1 MNTFFDQNGLLN
13 IDEAVMERPSFRKIM
28 DDGIVT
34 DEELMAQSAV
44 VTDLLH
50 KAEKSFNEEQIALTK
65 DLLAEMSVLYA
76 VYYYKELQS
85 LR

>member
-1 MNTFFDQNGLLN
+1 MNSFFDENGLLN

-28 DDGIVT
+28 DDGMVT
-34 DEELMAQSAV
+34 DAELMEQSAV

-50 KAEKSFNEEQIALTK
+50 KAEKAMNEEQIALTR

>member
-1 MNTFFDQNGLLN
+1 MNTFFDENGLLN

-28 DDGIVT
+28 DDGVVT
-34 DEELMAQSAV
+34 DAELMEQSSV

-50 KAEKSFNEEQIALTK
+50 KAEKAFNDEQIALTR